1 MNVTCKSFHE
11 FEEKSKKVLE
21 LNEDKFKPVI
31 TFNVFFLTCR
41 FNFQVSI
48 NYYDSIQNYL
58 CFTIFNVMF
67 IYFLIKI
74 NFQSD
79 FGTYVTPVVSIPE
92 QPPDEVDAVGSLID
106 TSDTLSQVSSVS

>member
-1 MNVTCKSFHE
+1 M
-11 FEEKSKKVLE
+11 LY
-21 LNEDKFKPVI
+21 
-31 TFNVFFLTCR
+31 R
-41 FNFQVSI
+41 FSI
-48 NYYDSIQNYL
+48 
-58 CFTIFNVMF
+58 VMF
-67 IYFLIKI
+67 IYFLIII